1 MLGAVVRLLTE
12 VIGETVRQSIDAAVE
27 RLEQAHARERDTLVE
42 RFEAALERQDARLH
56 EVLEHQA
63 RQHAE
68 ELHVILHDALAQRPA
83 PETSPTTHTA
93 GALDEL
99 QETLRMG
106 FGELRGALD
115 RHHHTLMSVV
125 RAELLPLA
133 QAARNHLNRPHER
146 DTHLPQR
153 LAQDHYQ
160 WRLYTVAAAG
170 ASFFAGMLVNN
181 WIERRIRQGFLRQQL
196 SPAAGHGHGALIMAE
211 MPHRN
216 LLTAITG
223 CAIGL
228 GLGATAGVW
237 WGRRIPGHIFRDG
250 EDWYVD
256 EPVLREL
263 QRRIHWS
270 GGRRPGLHLRAL
282 RPGRH
287 QAPADGP
294 RHCLDSPATCSRCV
308 RCSAPARRSSSSCS
322 TWRSTASA
330 SSS

>member
-133 QAARNHLNRPHER
+133 QAARNHLNRPE
-146 DTHLPQR
+146 PPES
-153 LAQDHYQ
+153 
-160 WRLYTVAAAG
+160 G
-170 ASFFAGMLVNN
+170 APDQP
-181 WIERRIRQGFLRQQL
+181 RT
-196 SPAAGHGHGALIMAE
+196 PAAPPPRASPPRAPPARDEHASSRLNAAIHDGDPDDTDDIEDLE
-211 MPHRN
+211 DPHRRQ
-216 LLTAITG
+216 LHYRPSDDDDT
-223 CAIGL
+223 
-228 GLGATAGVW
+228 
-237 WGRRIPGHIFRDG
+237 RSH
-250 EDWYVD
+250 
-256 EPVLREL
+256 L
-263 QRRIHWS
+263 QE
-270 GGRRPGLHLRAL
+270 A
-282 RPGRH
+282 
-287 QAPADGP
+287 
-294 RHCLDSPATCSRCV
+294 SP
-308 RCSAPARRSSSSCS
+308 
-322 TWRSTASA
+322 
-330 SSS
+330 